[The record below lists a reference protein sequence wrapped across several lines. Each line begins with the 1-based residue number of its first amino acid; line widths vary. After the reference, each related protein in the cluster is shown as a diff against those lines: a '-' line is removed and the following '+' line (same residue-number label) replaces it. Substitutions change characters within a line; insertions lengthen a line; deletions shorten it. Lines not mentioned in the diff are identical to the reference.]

1 MSSRS
6 ISISRYN
13 EDYDDDFN
21 ELDDSTTRYTTIT
34 QKSVGTKNIK
44 IDQSSFITN
53 EISNVNKS
61 FESESSFSGKK
72 SGLSSQ
78 ELKTKLIETF
88 KNKGILD
95 SMKVIKLKIKI
106 LIFFHQMK
114 IFFSHNFEIN

>member
-13 EDYDDDFN
+13 DDYDDDFN
-21 ELDDSTTRYTTIT
+21 ELDDSTTRYTTT
-34 QKSVGTKNIK
+34 QKSVGSKNIK

-61 FESESSFSGKK
+61 FESESSFSGKN

-106 LIFFHQMK
+106 LICFHLMK

>member
-21 ELDDSTTRYTTIT
+21 ELDDSTTRYTTT
-34 QKSVGTKNIK
+34 QKSVGSKNIK

-61 FESESSFSGKK
+61 FDSESSFSGKK

-106 LIFFHQMK
+106 LIFF
-114 IFFSHNFEIN
+114 I